1 MGGRGSGRVSV
12 KLSAIECVLE
22 IQSLLLNLLYK
33 DLDSSMSRD
42 ELKTKVEEYYRK
54 TKVVQEEIERIKIK

>member
-1 MGGRGSGRVSV
+1 MGGRGSGRV